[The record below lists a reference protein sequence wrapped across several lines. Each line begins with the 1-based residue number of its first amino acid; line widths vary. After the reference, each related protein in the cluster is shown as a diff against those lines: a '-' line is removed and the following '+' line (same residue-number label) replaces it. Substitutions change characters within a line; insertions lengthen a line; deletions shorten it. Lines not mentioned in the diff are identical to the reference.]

1 MKTAITSTVVAGML
15 LGAFA
20 AAEAQT
26 TQPAAEPAAPVTVE
40 LDGLSVSLPAGFE
53 KFAKDEQTVESESGP
68 IRSVTYVSK
77 SAAGDAIIVSF
88 SEFSGPLLNPNQ
100 MMTSGK
106 DSLLKGANAKSESE
120 EPKEL
125 DGQPGLHLLFSA
137 DQPRPLFGRGQYG
150 VQDDRMYQLIYL
162 AGSPDRRLSPE
173 AELFFGS
180 IDLEEQADAEAP
192 ASETP
197 AAKAPPE
204 AAAPSQ

>member
-1 MKTAITSTVVAGML
+1 MKSAITSTIVAGML

-20 AAEAQT
+20 TAEAQVT
-26 TQPAAEPAAPVTVE
+26 PAPAPQAPAASATPVTVE

-53 KFAKDEQTVESESGP
+53 EFAKDEKTVESDSGP
-68 IRSVTYVSK
+68 IRNVTYVSK
-77 SAAGDAIIVSF
+77 SAAGEAIIVSF

-120 EPKEL
+120 EPREL

-162 AGSPDRRLSPE
+162 AGSPDRRISPD
-173 AELFFGS
+173 AELFFAS
-180 IDLEEQADAEAP
+180 IDLKEEAE
-192 ASETP
+192 EI
-197 AAKAPPE
+197 PE
-204 AAAPSQ
+204 G